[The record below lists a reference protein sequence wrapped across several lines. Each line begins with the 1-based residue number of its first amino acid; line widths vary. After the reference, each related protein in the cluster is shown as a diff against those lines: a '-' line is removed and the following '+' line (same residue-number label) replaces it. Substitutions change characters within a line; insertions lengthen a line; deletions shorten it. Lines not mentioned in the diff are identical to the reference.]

1 MATPDLELK
10 SSAFR
15 REREATWRTLER
27 LVEKVEKKGVSSL
40 SPDELLVLPSVYR
53 ATVSS
58 LSVARE
64 ITLDRSLLDYLES
77 LATRAFFCVY
87 GSHGGF
93 LDTLVRFISV
103 DFPSAVWRAR
113 WYVLVAAMVLAIG
126 TATGYS
132 LTSSNTEWFYTF
144 VSDAYADGRTPGH
157 STAELRAPLFET
169 GFADGALQIFAS
181 FLFSHNA
188 SIGILCF
195 ALGFAY
201 GVPVFLLLFGNGT
214 LLGAFLALYVQR
226 GLGIELG
233 GWLFIH
239 GTTELLA
246 VVLAAAS
253 GLVIG
258 HAAAFPGQMSRKD
271 RIVQKGRSASV
282 IAIGAILMLLIA
294 SILEGFGRQLVQDT
308 AIRYLIGG
316 VALSLWAYCF
326 TAIGRGGSR

>member
-1 MATPDLELK
+1 MPGPELELK

-15 REREATWRTLER
+15 REREATWRSLDA
-27 LVEKVEKKGVSSL
+27 LVEKVERDGISSL
-40 SPDELLVLPSVYR
+40 TPDELLILPSAYR

-93 LDTLVRFISV
+93 LETLAKFLTK
-103 DFPSAVWRAR
+103 DFPAAVRQAK
-113 WYVLVAAMVLAIG
+113 WYVLVAAIVLAVG
-126 TATGYS
+126 AVTGFS
-132 LTSSNTEWFYTF
+132 LTLSNIEWFYTF
-144 VSDAYADGRTPGH
+144 VTDAYANGRTPGH
-157 STAELRAPLFET
+157 SAEELRAPLFDT
-169 GFADGALQIFAS
+169 DYGDGALQMFAS

-188 SIGILCF
+188 TIGILCF

-201 GVPVFLLLFGNGT
+201 GIPVFILLFGNGT
-214 LLGAFLALYVQR
+214 LLGAFIALYVHR
-226 GLGIELG
+226 DLGIEFG

-246 VVLAAAS
+246 VILAASS

-258 HAAAFPGQMSRKD
+258 HAAAFPGQMNRKD
-271 RIVQKGRSASV
+271 RIVQQGRPASV
-282 IAIGAILMLLIA
+282 IAIGAILMFLIA
-294 SILEGFGRQLVQDT
+294 SLLEGFGRQIVQDT
-308 AIRYLIGG
+308 VIRFLIGG
-316 VALSLWAYCF
+316 TALSLWTLYF
-326 TAIGRGGSR
+326 TVIGRGTKR